1 MASVLTVVNK
11 LVERRVPWR
20 ITPRPSTSSKIQKY
34 SHNFELILAANREG
48 ANKHDTYRVSSGA
61 TITRQIYS

>member
-1 MASVLTVVNK
+1 MENYPQAPNVI
-11 LVERRVPWR
+11 EDP
-20 ITPRPSTSSKIQKY
+20 KY